1 MQDNLSFNSNDWLTV
16 LCNGQIIFRG
26 NSGNPMSSMFQTPA
40 MQNLMQQMSGSPG
53 MFQNMMQSPYMQDM
67 MQRMVQNPEL
77 MASVSHS
84 VISLI

>member
-1 MQDNLSFNSNDWLTV
+1 MPFNSSDWLTI
-16 LCNGQIIFRG
+16 LCNGEIVFRG
-26 NSGNPMSSMFQTPA
+26 NAGNPMSSMFQTPA
-40 MQNLMQQMSGSPG
+40 MQNLMQQMSVNPG

-84 VISLI
+84 VICLI